1 MTGQIFIV
9 TRGAE
14 NIKLGAVEVL
24 LVERP
29 QVIDFLQKK
38 QSDIE
43 SVIAS
48 RRQEVA
54 IAKENVKKAEVA
66 FNWFLA
72 NGYPATNA
80 DCVKIRAKLQ
90 AVRMEF
96 DALDQQFYS
105 VNAQQ
110 DFASRQGNSVRAN
123 ALLKQQKA
131 ITEKGKT
138 KTAEADLLIAELM
151 STVSLGEAAETNKF
165 ETAKSRV
172 LAAEA
177 RLENSPTDED
187 YFTDFSPSVFRKTL
201 TDADGRFSF
210 ALPHN
215 KSLTIF
221 ASAQRAVLDRV
232 EKYYW
237 LINAPANAENAQ
249 VFLSNNNLIFV
260 DPDEYF
266 KLKPKQAR

>member
-1 MTGQIFIV
+1 MKSYLSFGTLLLFIGLLGCKPKQTTVTGQIFIV

-14 NIKLGAVEVL
+14 NSKLGAVEVL

-110 DFASRQGNSVRAN
+110 DFASRQGEFCQSQCAT
-123 ALLKQQKA
+123 KA
-131 ITEKGKT
+131 
-138 KTAEADLLIAELM
+138 
-151 STVSLGEAAETNKF
+151 
-165 ETAKSRV
+165 AKSNHGKR
-172 LAAEA
+172 
-177 RLENSPTDED
+177 ENKDRRGG
-187 YFTDFSPSVFRKTL
+187 F
-201 TDADGRFSF
+201 ADC
-210 ALPHN
+210 
-215 KSLTIF
+215 
-221 ASAQRAVLDRV
+221 
-232 EKYYW
+232 
-237 LINAPANAENAQ
+237 
-249 VFLSNNNLIFV
+249 
-260 DPDEYF
+260 
-266 KLKPKQAR
+266 